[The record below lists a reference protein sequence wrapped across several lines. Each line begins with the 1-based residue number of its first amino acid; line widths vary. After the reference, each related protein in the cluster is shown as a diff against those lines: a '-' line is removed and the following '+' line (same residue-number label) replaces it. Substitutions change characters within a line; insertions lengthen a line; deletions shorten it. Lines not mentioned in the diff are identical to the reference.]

1 MMITVRIST
10 AELRNAAC
18 DSRFRRSQDF
28 RATRLFRRVA
38 RSLTRILVRVSLCL
52 AMASTLQA
60 DEQSVTKPVKKAD
73 GIELLESA
81 DPDRVTAVRYSM
93 TIAGKLLT
101 PSGTGN
107 TEWDLKS
114 SAEFEFEQRRQ
125 PSQDPAPLGFRAIRS
140 YRQAEASSRVGKD
153 HQNEVSL
160 PSHSRLIHV
169 YGSGSQLIQLSPEVR
184 LTRPQVD
191 LLQFPCDPLVMT
203 GLLPERSLKDS
214 SEKWNADSWVVP
226 MLCGIDAVVNQT
238 ASCQLR
244 SLTEQTAVVLFECS
258 GAGAISGSPTEV
270 TLKGEMTFDRSQ
282 NLIRSLRAT
291 LTEKRSPGAVSPG
304 LNVSVQIAWDQTVVA
319 ESTLPM
325 SMPDESPSDRQLLLT
340 LVTPWRVLLLHDRE
354 WHIFHETNEL
364 VMLRRLHNGA
374 LLAQCN
380 IAAAPLKAA
389 GSFASEP
396 EYVSEVEKAVSGRRG
411 VVQSSNVTPDLR
423 GWRIHH
429 VRATGEAS
437 GKTLIWDY
445 YLCTT
450 RSGEQISLVYSFAQ
464 EDEQLFADV
473 PAGMLESLTLRT
485 PRPKVVLPR

>member
-1 MMITVRIST
+1 MKRT
-10 AELRNAAC
+10 ARNSIIRLRDAVGDRCFLRSKDFTAAGWC
-18 DSRFRRSQDF
+18 QI
-28 RATRLFRRVA
+28 VA
-38 RSLTRILVRVSLCL
+38 AGLPGILAGFAVCL
-52 AMASTLQA
+52 AIASTVLA
-60 DEQSVTKPVKKAD
+60 DEQPALKKEANTA
-73 GIELLESA
+73 GVELLDSA
-81 DPDRVTAVRYSM
+81 DPGRVTAVRYSM
-93 TIAGKLLT
+93 TITGKLLT
-101 PSGTGN
+101 PSGSGN

-153 HQNEVSL
+153 HLNELSL

-244 SLTEQTAVVLFECS
+244 SLTDQTAVVGFECS
-258 GAGAISGSPTEV
+258 GSGAITGSPTEV
-270 TLKGEMTFDRSQ
+270 TLKGEMTFDRSE

-291 LTEKRSPGAVSPG
+291 LTEKRSPGTVSPG
-304 LNVSVQIAWDQTVVA
+304 LNVNVQIAWDQTLVPK
-319 ESTLPM
+319 STLPE
-325 SMPDESPSDRQLLLT
+325 SMPDESPSERQMLLT
-340 LVTPWRVLLLHDRE
+340 LVTPWRILLLHDRE

-380 IAAAPLKAA
+380 IATAPLKPS
-389 GSFASEP
+389 GSFTSEP
-396 EYVSEVEKAVSGRRG
+396 EYLAEVEKAVSGRG
-411 VVQSSNVTPDLR
+411 GAVQSSNVTSDLR
-423 GWRIHH
+423 GWRVHH
-429 VRATGEAS
+429 VRATGDAS

-464 EDEQLFADV
+464 EDEKLFADV

-485 PRPKVVLPR
+485 SRPKVALPR

>member
-1 MMITVRIST
+1 MKMT
-10 AELRNAAC
+10 ARNSSVQFRDAAC
-18 DSRFRRSQDF
+18 DRRFLQSQDISVTF
-28 RATRLFRRVA
+28 WCNVVT
-38 RSLTRILVRVSLCL
+38 RSLQRVLAGLALCL
-52 AMASTLQA
+52 MISPNSLA
-60 DEQSVTKPVKKAD
+60 DEQPLAKDASQAGGVDLSDP
-73 GIELLESA
+73 A
-81 DPDRVTAVRYSM
+81 DPGRVTAVRYSM

-101 PSGTGN
+101 PSGSGN

-114 SAEFEFEQRRQ
+114 SAEFAFEQRRQ
-125 PSQDPAPLGFRAIRS
+125 PSQDPAPLGFRAVRS

-153 HQNEVSL
+153 HENEVSL

-169 YGSGSQLIQLSPEVR
+169 YGSGAQLIQLSPEVR

-214 SEKWNADSWVVP
+214 SEKWNADAWVVP
-226 MLCGIDAVVNQT
+226 MLCGIDAVVSQT

-244 SLTEQTAVVLFECS
+244 SLTDQTAVVLFECS
-258 GAGAISGSPTEV
+258 GSGAISGSPTEV
-270 TLKGEMTFDRSQ
+270 SLKGEMTFDRSQ

-304 LNVSVQIAWDQTVVA
+304 LNVSVQIAWDQTVVS
-319 ESTLPM
+319 ESTLP
-325 SMPDESPSDRQLLLT
+325 ESIPGETPSDRQMLLT

-354 WHIFHETNEL
+354 WHIFHETSEL

-380 IAAAPLKAA
+380 IATAPLKTA
-389 GSFASEP
+389 GSFTPESE
-396 EYVSEVEKAVSGRRG
+396 YLAEVEKAVSGRG
-411 VVQSSNVTPDLR
+411 GIVQSSNVHADLH

-450 RSGEQISLVYSFAQ
+450 KSGEQISLVYSFAK
-464 EDEQLFADV
+464 EDEQLFSDV

-485 PRPKVVLPR
+485 SRPKLVLPR

>member
-1 MMITVRIST
+1 MKIPARIS
-10 AELRNAAC
+10 
-18 DSRFRRSQDF
+18 SV
-28 RATRLFRRVA
+28 RLCEKVCNRVVSA
-38 RSLTRILVRVSLCL
+38 GLPGILFGVAVCL
-52 AMASTLQA
+52 AISSTVLA
-60 DEQSVTKPVKKAD
+60 DEQPASNQGTTGEGV
-73 GIELLESA
+73 ELFDSA

-93 TIAGKLLT
+93 TIAGKMLT
-101 PSGTGN
+101 PSGSGN

-114 SAEFEFEQRRQ
+114 SAEFAFEQRRFR
-125 PSQDPAPLGFRAIRS
+125 SQNPAPLGFRAIRS

-153 HQNEVSL
+153 HQNELSL

-191 LLQFPCDPLVMT
+191 LLQFPCDPLIMT
-203 GLLPERSLKDS
+203 GLFPDRTLKDS
-214 SEKWNADSWVVP
+214 SEKWNADAWVVP
-226 MLCGIDAVVNQT
+226 MLCGIDAVVTHT

-244 SLTEQTAVVLFECS
+244 SLTDQTAVVVFECS
-258 GAGAISGSPTEV
+258 GAGAITGSPTEV
-270 TLKGEMTFDRSQ
+270 TLMGEMTVDRSE

-291 LTEKRSPGAVSPG
+291 LTEKRSPGTVSPG
-304 LNVSVQIAWDQTVVA
+304 LNVSVQIAWDQTLVP
-319 ESTLPM
+319 ESTLPE
-325 SMPDESPSDRQLLLT
+325 SMPDESPSDRQMLLT
-340 LVTPWRVLLLHDRE
+340 LVTPWRILLLHDRE

-380 IAAAPLKAA
+380 IATAPLKTS
-389 GSFASEP
+389 GSFTSES
-396 EYVSEVEKAVSGRRG
+396 EYLAEVEKAVSGRGG

-437 GKTLIWDY
+437 KKMLIWDY

-464 EDEQLFADV
+464 EDEKLFADV
-473 PAGMLESLTLRT
+473 PTGMLESLTLRGA
-485 PRPKVVLPR
+485 RPKVALPR